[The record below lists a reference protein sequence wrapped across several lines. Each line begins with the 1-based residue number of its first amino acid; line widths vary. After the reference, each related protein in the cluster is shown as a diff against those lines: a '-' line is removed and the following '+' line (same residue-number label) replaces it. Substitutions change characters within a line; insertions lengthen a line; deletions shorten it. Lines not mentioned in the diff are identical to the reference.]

1 MENEDSTPAV
11 NDSAVQDTATTDSAS
26 DENNDLEQGND
37 NQQDFEQED
46 AQHDQSQDGGQE
58 ADDDSSGEAD
68 NQPQTKGEKRKD
80 SLNTEIRDLV
90 SQRNQIRDEIEQM
103 NSQVYQAASV
113 DDLLDQENPDTGE
126 NYSRLEAQVE
136 MMRQQQELRNFN
148 DKVADFQ
155 FTMNQEINR
164 VLSDFPMFD
173 PQNKEE
179 YNEQVAKDVYQN
191 LVDSLQIDPNT
202 GQIIGS
208 TLKSPYKLYQSY
220 ANAAQSSARKG
231 ELKGQR
237 NAERMMTNVDHS
249 TGGQGKSSKSF
260 NELSASEMREELRRK
275 GHDI

>member
-1 MENEDSTPAV
+1 MENEDSAPAV
-11 NDSAVQDTATTDSAS
+11 NDSAVQDAATTDSAP
-26 DENNDLEQGND
+26 DENNDLEQGNGNQD
-37 NQQDFEQED
+37 FSQEDSQQDQSED
-46 AQHDQSQDGGQE
+46 GVRE
-58 ADDDSSGEAD
+58 AAEDDPSEEDD
-68 NQPQTKGEKRKD
+68 NQPQTKGEKRKE

-103 NSQVYQAASV
+103 NAQVYQAASL

-136 MMRQQQELRNFN
+136 MMRQQQELRDFN

-155 FTMNQEINR
+155 FTMNQEINK